1 MPKLWGG
8 PLGRNCDPGVIML
21 AMTRRAAEM
30 QLSIDIGSEPISGSV
45 SMGDGAAREFCGWIE
60 LVATIES
67 ARESDPGDQNSG
79 VVPWGE
85 ERPRLVS

>member
-1 MPKLWGG
+1 
-8 PLGRNCDPGVIML
+8 ML
-21 AMTRRAAEM
+21 AMTRRATEM

-45 SMGDGAAREFCGWIE
+45 AMGDGAAREFCGWIE

-67 ARESDPGDQNSG
+67 AREADSGGQNSG
-79 VVPWGE
+79 VGPWGE